1 MAPEDPPAP
10 AAVPGSSAIDYAVS
24 AVPTAAPADSVDEVR
39 LGLRGR
45 SFDAVPDVV
54 VLEAG
59 RAVGILSLEELLEA
73 DDGRPIGELMT
84 PDPAT
89 VGADASQEAAAH
101 AMVRSGSRSLVV
113 ADADGSFI
121 GLVPAGRMLGVLL
134 AEHDQDLAQL
144 GGYLA
149 GTNRARTAATEPVT
163 RRLWHRLP
171 WLLLGVVGAMGSVL
185 IMGAFDAELEANVI
199 VAFFVPAIVYMAGA
213 VGTQTVT
220 VLVRA
225 LAVGTTTRAMIRR
238 ELITGAIVGGIVG
251 ACFFVFVALI
261 WDDIEVAVA
270 VGVAMLATCA
280 IATLVAMVLPAIFQR
295 FGRDPA
301 FGSGPLVTVIQDISS
316 ILVYLAI
323 TAAIVG

>member
-1 MAPEDPPAP
+1 MAHEDPPAP
-10 AAVPGSSAIDYAVS
+10 AALPGPSAIAYAVS
-24 AVPTAAPADSVDEVR
+24 AVPIAAPTDGVDEVR

-45 SFDAVPDVV
+45 CFDAVPDVV
-54 VLEAG
+54 VLEQG

-84 PDPAT
+84 PAPAT
-89 VGADASQEAAAH
+89 VSADASQEAAAH

-113 ADADGSFI
+113 AGADGSFI
-121 GLVPAGRMLGVLL
+121 GLVPAERMLPVLL

-149 GTNRARTAATEPVT
+149 GTKQARTAATEPVS

-185 IMGAFDAELEANVI
+185 IMGAFESDLEANVI

-225 LAVGTTTRAMIRR
+225 LAVGTTTGAMIRR
-238 ELITGAIVGGIVG
+238 EMITGAIVGAIVG
-251 ACFFVFVALI
+251 AAFFVFVALV
-261 WDDIEVAVA
+261 WEDTEVAVA
-270 VGVAMLATCA
+270 VAVAMAATCA

-295 FGRDPA
+295 LGRDPA

-316 ILVYLAI
+316 ILVYLAV
-323 TAAIVG
+323 TAVIVS